1 MRVICKVK
9 ELMDARGLS
18 QLQVSRETGINPAAI
33 GKLYRNQIT
42 RYDTK
47 TLETLGDFFGCKSIS
62 ELIEFTSE

>member
-9 ELMDARGLS
+9 QLMDARGLS

-33 GKLYRNQIT
+33 SKLYRNQIT

-47 TLETLGDFFGCKSIS
+47 TLETLAEYFGCRSIS
-62 ELIEFTSE
+62 ELIELAEE

>member
-9 ELMDARGLS
+9 QLMDSRGLS

-42 RYDTK
+42 RYDTN
-47 TLETLGDFFGCKSIS
+47 TLETLGEYFGCKSIS
-62 ELIEFTSE
+62 ELIEFAEE